1 MTAKPAAAIAPSLPT
16 IRISQAGSCPRRL
29 LLEARGVEGNPP
41 WAGQERAFAEGNL
54 HEASILEWAA
64 ANLPGGPYL
73 LRYQQ
78 FEVSVRDLLV
88 GHIDAKALHIE
99 RDEHGR
105 EWGALP
111 AAGLM
116 DAKCLS
122 QRAFQEFREKG
133 VRESHPQYHTQLQLY
148 CHGWNLDATSGWDK
162 VPGGWIVARNKETP
176 KSRMWDHHYE
186 WIEYDP
192 AFCERECKRLADLQA
207 TIANGG
213 DIEPPYN
220 PTDNWQCRQPWCPY
234 TYDCHPDY
242 RKPAEGFVRQ
252 DELEAAVVRYREIG
266 DELSDLN
273 AERDAL
279 KAQLEAT
286 AAKSPVLAG
295 SWQVQLVSQRRES
308 FDTKLAR
315 KELAPDILAK
325 LLRVTEFTQLKIE
338 EAL

>member
-1 MTAKPAAAIAPSLPT
+1 MTAKPAVALTAAPTLPT
-16 IRISQAGSCPRRL
+16 IRISAAGSCPRRL
-29 LLEARGVEGNPP
+29 LLEARGVEGKPP
-41 WAGQERAFAEGNL
+41 WAGMERAFAEGNL

-64 ANLPGGPYL
+64 ANLPGGPYEQHF
-73 LRYQQ
+73 QQ
-78 FEVSVRDLLV
+78 SEVRLDWHDTPLLV
-88 GHIDAKALHIE
+88 GHPDAIAI
-99 RDEHGR
+99 RG
-105 EWGALP
+105 WNP
-111 AAGLM
+111 AGLLE
-116 DAKCLS
+116 AKCLS

-133 VRESHPQYHTQLQLY
+133 VRESHPQYYAQVQLY
-148 CHGWNLDATSGWDK
+148 VEAWNVTWGQDDK
-162 VPGGWIVARNKETP
+162 YRLWLEGGWLVARNKETP

-192 AFCERECKRLADLQA
+192 AFCERECKRLAELQA

-213 DIEPPYN
+213 NIEPPYN